1 MPDAQDAAH
10 EAPAKR
16 RAATSAKSAG
26 GGRTLIVCE
35 KNDAA
40 KQIAKA
46 LSGGK
51 SKVRRGAGVPLYDLE
66 WKGVPT
72 VCVGLRG
79 HIVELDF
86 VSGHSRWSI
95 QPDKLHALVDAE
107 VRKDVTEEEIVGALR
122 AQAREA
128 DTIIVATDYDRE
140 GELIGKEALEVL
152 GDLLKGKTVRRA
164 KYSSFTPKEVNA
176 SFDHLQDVDERLAA
190 SGYARQVIDLAWGAA
205 LTRYLSVAAGRRGAG
220 FLSVGRVQT
229 PTLGIVVDR
238 EKERMAFVPQAYWEV
253 EADLAVPPAKVPA
266 SAPPGADVVTAM
278 HEKSGYR
285 TTKQE
290 DSEEEGRGFSL
301 EGRFQSAD
309 EARNALEAIRRAGK
323 AKILSVEGRERNV
336 RAPTPF
342 STTLFQAECASRLG
356 MGVKRAMDVAQRL
369 YLDGFIS
376 YHRTE
381 NTVYPPTLDL
391 GELVTMLQS
400 GPLAAEARWTANNR
414 RPEPTRGKKETT
426 DHPPIYPTA
435 VPGPEAKLGD
445 VERKVWELVARR
457 FLATLSPDARMQQT
471 TVRFESGGE
480 PLRATGQVTLFA
492 GWRKVYPYSAPD
504 ERPMPDLR
512 DGDVLPLKGV
522 RMEGKQTQ
530 PPSRYG
536 QGSLIARME
545 ELGIGTKATR
555 HETIQ
560 KLIDRNYITE
570 NPVAPTTVGFAVTDA
585 LERHARTI
593 TEAAMTAELEREMDE
608 IAEGKR
614 TLEETIA
621 DSRSKLH
628 QVVDTLIEHKDPI
641 GETIR
646 KALDEDAYAGVCPEC
661 GKELLVRANRFG
673 GQFIGCKGY
682 PDCTV
687 TYNLPARGRIAFREE
702 PCAECGAPYL
712 LHDDRGRKQEFCVNA
727 GCPTRAA
734 ALEEERM
741 ALGTCPTCK
750 KGTLQVTRSRNFKR
764 FVKCDNPD
772 CQAPNGKGAQT
783 YPLPQRGEIVYEGVA
798 CPTCTSPRIQVLTK
812 GRKPWDICVNM
823 ECPSNKKEGKEG
835 DAAKGPRRRAAKAA

>member
-1 MPDAQDAAH
+1 MGQ
-10 EAPAKR
+10 
-16 RAATSAKSAG
+16 TIM
-26 GGRTLIVCE
+26 RTLIICE

-46 LSGGK
+46 LSAGK

-72 VCVGLRG
+72 VVVGLRG

-86 VSGHSRWSI
+86 VEGHSRWSI
-95 QPDKLHALVDAE
+95 QPDKLHALVDADVKKE
-107 VRKDVTEEEIVGALR
+107 VTEAEIVKSLR
-122 AQAREA
+122 AQVREA
-128 DTIIVATDYDRE
+128 DTVIVATDYDRE
-140 GELIGKEALEVL
+140 GELIGKESLDVL
-152 GDLLKGKTVRRA
+152 GSLAGKTVKRA
-164 KYSSFTPKEVNA
+164 KYSSFTPKEVNH
-176 SFDHLQDVDERLAA
+176 SFDHLQEVDYKLAD

-205 LTRYLSVAAGRRGAG
+205 LTRFLSIASGRRGRG

-229 PTLGIVVDR
+229 PTLGLVVDK
-238 EKERMAFVPQAYWEV
+238 EKERIAFVPQGYWEV
-253 EADLAVPPAKVPA
+253 EADLD
-266 SAPPGADVVTAM
+266 APPTIVAVHD
-278 HEKSGYR
+278 KSGYK
-285 TTKQE
+285 TVKLE
-290 DSEEEGRGFSL
+290 DSDEEKGFSL
-301 EGRFQSAD
+301 EGKFATPA
-309 EARNALEAIRRAGK
+309 EAQAALEAVKRAGK
-323 AKILSVEGRERNV
+323 AKVISVEGRERTA

-342 STTLFQAECASRLG
+342 STTIFQAECSSRLG

-391 GELVTMLQS
+391 NELVTMLQS
-400 GPLAAEARWTANNR
+400 GPLREDAKWTAKNR

-445 VERKVWELVARR
+445 VERKVWEIVARR
-457 FLATLSPDARMQQT
+457 FLATLSPDARVQQT
-471 TVRFESGGE
+471 TVRFDAGGE
-480 PLRATGQVTLFA
+480 MLRTTGQVTLFA
-492 GWRKVYPYSAPD
+492 GWRQVYPYAAPD
-504 ERPMPDLR
+504 ERPLPALAE
-512 DGDVLPLKGV
+512 GQVLPVQAV
-522 RMEGKQTQ
+522 RMEAKQTQ

-536 QGSLIARME
+536 QGSLIAKME

-585 LERHARTI
+585 LETHARTI

-614 TLEETIA
+614 TLDATLA

-628 QVVDTLIEHKDPI
+628 LVVDTLIANKDPI
-641 GETIR
+641 AQQVK
-646 KALDEDAYAGVCPEC
+646 KALDEDAYAGICPDC

-673 GQFIGCKGY
+673 GQFVGCKGY
-682 PDCTV
+682 PDCKV
-687 TYNLPARGRIAFREE
+687 TYNLPARGRIQFRAD
-702 PCAECGAPYL
+702 PCAECGAPYMM
-712 LHDDRGRKQEFCVNA
+712 HDDRGRKQEFCLNP
-727 GCPTRAA
+727 GCVTRAA
-734 ALEEERM
+734 AIAEEKM
-741 ALGTCPTCK
+741 ALGPCPNCK

-764 FVKCDNPD
+764 FVKCDNAD
-772 CQAPNGKGAQT
+772 CMAPNGKGPQT
-783 YPLPQRGEIVYEGVA
+783 YPLPQRGEVVYEGVVCA
-798 CPTCTSPRIQVLTK
+798 TCGSPRVMVLTK
-812 GRKPWDICVNM
+812 GRKPWDICINM
-823 ECPSNKKEGKEG
+823 ECPSAKKEEKGKKGKEEPEAG
-835 DAAKGPRRRAAKAA
+835 SEEIIAKPKGRKGAKAA

>member
-1 MPDAQDAAH
+1 M
-10 EAPAKR
+10 
-16 RAATSAKSAG
+16 
-26 GGRTLIVCE
+26 RTLIICE

-51 SKVRRGAGVPLYDLE
+51 AKVRRGAGVPLYDLE

-72 VCVGLRG
+72 VVVGLRG

-86 VSGHSRWSI
+86 VEGHSRWSI
-95 QPDKLHALVDAE
+95 QPDKLHALVDAG
-107 VRKDVTEEEIVGALR
+107 VRKDVTEEEIVKTLR

-128 DTIIVATDYDRE
+128 DTVIVATDYDRE
-140 GELIGKEALEVL
+140 GELIGKEALDVL
-152 GDLLKGKTVRRA
+152 GSLKGKTVKRA

-176 SFDHLQDVDERLAA
+176 SFDHLQEVDYRLAD

-205 LTRYLSVAAGRRGAG
+205 LTRYLSVAGGRRGRG

-229 PTLGIVVDR
+229 PTLGLIVDR
-238 EKERMAFVPQAYWEV
+238 EKERQAFVPQGYWEV
-253 EADLAVPPAKVPA
+253 EADLD
-266 SAPPGADVVTAM
+266 APPLVTAM
-278 HEKSGYR
+278 HEKSGYK
-285 TTKQE
+285 TTKA
-290 DSEEEGRGFSL
+290 EESDEEKGFSL
-301 EGRFQSAD
+301 EGKFGSAD
-309 EARNALEAIRRAGK
+309 EARRALEAVRGAGK
-323 AKILSVEGRERNV
+323 AKVVSVEGRERTA

-342 STTLFQAECASRLG
+342 STTAFQAECSSRLG

-391 GELVTMLQS
+391 NELVGILKQG
-400 GPLAAEARWTANNR
+400 GPVREDAQWVEKNR
-414 RPEPTRGKKETT
+414 RPEATRGKKETT

-435 VPGPEAKLGD
+435 VPGPDAKLGD
-445 VERKVWELVARR
+445 VERRVWELVARR
-457 FLATLSPDARMQQT
+457 FLATLSPDARVQQT
-471 TVRFESGGE
+471 TVRFEAGGE
-480 PLRATGQVTLFA
+480 ALRTTGQVTLFA
-492 GWRKVYPYSAPD
+492 GWRKVYPYAAPD
-504 ERPMPDLR
+504 ERPLP
-512 DGDVLPLKGV
+512 PLKEGQVLAVKAV
-522 RMEGKQTQ
+522 RMEAKQTQ

-570 NPVAPTTVGFAVTDA
+570 NPVAPTEVGFAVTDA
-585 LERHARTI
+585 LETHARTI

-614 TLEETIA
+614 TLEETLA
-621 DSRSKLH
+621 DSRTKLH

-641 GETIR
+641 AEAVR

-661 GKELLVRANRFG
+661 GKELLVRPNRFG
-673 GQFIGCKGY
+673 GQFVGCKGY
-682 PDCTV
+682 PDCKV
-687 TYNLPARGRIAFREE
+687 TYNLPQRGRIVFRED
-702 PCAECGAPYL
+702 PCEECNAPYM
-712 LHDDRGRKQEFCVNA
+712 LHDDRGRKQEFCLNP

-734 ALEEERM
+734 AIESERM

-764 FVKCDNPD
+764 FVKCDNAE
-772 CQAPNGKGAQT
+772 CMAPNGKGPQT
-783 YPLPQRGEIVYEGVA
+783 YPLPQRGEIVYEGVVCA
-798 CPTCTSPRIQVLTK
+798 TCSSPRVQVLTK

-823 ECPSNKKEGKEG
+823 ECPSNKKEEKGGKGKEG
-835 DAAKGPRRRAAKAA
+835 KGGEVAAAESDEEVVAKPKRKGAKAA